1 MNFEIYLEIV
11 FIAVLILLNAY
22 LSMAEIAIVSS
33 KKILLQKEE
42 KNGNKKATIILNLL
56 EDPNEFLSA
65 IQIGITLIG
74 ILTGALGGATLSEP
88 LALFLKPYIPYAN
101 TISLIIVVL
110 ITTYFSLIIGEI
122 VPKRVALNNPEK
134 SALKSAK
141 TMRFMTT
148 VCRPIVNA
156 LSGSTNFVLRL
167 IGSKPAEDDVV
178 TQDEVKLLIAE
189 GIEDGTIE
197 KEEQRII
204 KRVFRL
210 DAQNVDMIMTPRND
224 IIWIDLEDDLDEIK
238 KMVID
243 SKRSIFPVA
252 EGELD
257 DFLGVIQAKDILS
270 SIFTKDKI
278 ELRKNIKDPLVVP
291 EQLPSMELLKK
302 FKSNKEYVHMSL
314 VVDEF
319 GTVEGLITLNDLLE
333 GIVGDIPGID
343 EENEPRATKRKD
355 GSYLIDGRFPI
366 DNFKELFKIEEKDFP
381 HEDEDYYTT
390 LAGFILSFTG
400 SIPEA
405 GDNFTWDRLN
415 FKIISIDGH
424 HIDKILVKEIEPETN
439 EDNETDKNNEDEN

>member
-1 MNFEIYLEIV
+1 MEIL

-33 KKILLQKEE
+33 KKILLQKIEQDGD
-42 KNGNKKATIILNLL
+42 KRARIILDLL

-74 ILTGALGGATLSEP
+74 ILTGALGGATLADP
-88 LALFLKPYIPYAN
+88 LALFLQAYIPYSS
-101 TISLIIVVL
+101 TIALIIVVL

-122 VPKRVALNNPEK
+122 VPKRVAMNNPEK
-134 SALKSAK
+134 SAIKSAK
-141 TMRFMTT
+141 TMHYMTT
-148 VCRPIVNA
+148 ICKPIVNA
-156 LSGSTNFVLRL
+156 LSGSTNFVLKL
-167 IGSKPAEDDVV
+167 IGSKPAADDLV

-197 KEEQRII
+197 KEEESII

-210 DAQNVDMIMTPRND
+210 DAQKVDMIMTPRNE

-238 KMVID
+238 DQVIK
-243 SKRSIFPVA
+243 SKRSIFPIA

-270 SIFTKDKI
+270 SIFRKDKM

-291 EQLPSMELLKK
+291 DQLPSMELLKQ
-302 FKSNKEYVHMSL
+302 FKANKEYVHMSL

-319 GTVEGLITLNDLLE
+319 GTLEGLITLNDLLE

-343 EENEPRATKRKD
+343 EENDPKAMKRKD
-355 GSYLIDGRFPI
+355 GSYLIDGRYPI
-366 DNFKELFKIEEKDFP
+366 DSFRELLNIKEDDFP
-381 HEDEDYYTT
+381 QEEDDYYTT
-390 LAGFILSFTG
+390 LAGCILSFTG
-400 SIPEA
+400 TIPEA
-405 GDNFTWDRLN
+405 GDEFNWGNFY

-424 HIDKILVKEIEPETN
+424 HIDKVLVKKLKQE
-439 EDNETDKNNEDEN
+439 KSENSKESEEE